1 MNKKMVIISIIILAI
16 DQITKSIVEAA
27 SASFNLIGN
36 FLRVSYVQNT
46 GAAWSILSGHSTL
59 IIVITICLLIFVYN
73 MMFSYEEN
81 RFNNLAFGLLFGG
94 IIGNFADRIFMGCVR
109 DFIDVNIFGY
119 NFPVF
124 NIADIGI
131 VLGVIFLIIST
142 IKGEFNDGN
151 KRNRKSTKN

>member
-1 MNKKMVIISIIILAI
+1 MNKKMVIISIILLAI
-16 DQITKSIVEAA
+16 DQITKSIVEAT

-36 FLRVSYVQNT
+36 FLRITYIQNT

-59 IIVITICLLIFVYN
+59 IIVISIALLVFVYN
-73 MMFSYEEN
+73 MMFSYEDN
-81 RFNNLAFGLLFGG
+81 KLNNFSFGILFGG

-109 DFIDVNIFGY
+109 DFIDINIFGY
-119 NFPVF
+119 NFPIF

-131 VLGVIFLIIST
+131 VVGVILLIIST
-142 IKGEFNDGN
+142 LKGEFKDGN

>member
-1 MNKKMVIISIIILAI
+1 MNKKMVIISIILLAI
-16 DQITKSIVEAA
+16 DQITKSIVEAT

-36 FLRVSYVQNT
+36 FFRITYIQNT

-59 IIVITICLLIFVYN
+59 IIVITIALLVFVYN
-73 MMFSYEEN
+73 MMFSYEDN
-81 RFNNLAFGLLFGG
+81 KLNNFGFGILFGG

-119 NFPVF
+119 NFPIF

-131 VLGVIFLIIST
+131 VVGVILLIIST
-142 IKGEFNDGN
+142 LKGELKDGN